1 MHTKEQAWFNHDRFG
16 MFVHWGLY
24 TLHADAEWHWSYNEV
39 SKEEYHKYLRYFDPD
54 LYDPR
59 EWARMAREAGMTHA
73 TLTTKHHDG
82 FCLWPS
88 RDSDFTVANTP
99 HGEDLVGPF
108 VEACRDEGIRPGLYF
123 SLIDWNHRDF
133 EIDIFHPLRNID
145 DPIAYNEGCK
155 VAAYQEFMR
164 SQVSDLLTSYGKI
177 DHLFMDFSYP
187 NQVYRGLPG
196 KGRDYWDSENLL
208 NLVRQL
214 QPDILVNNR
223 MDLIDVEADFYTPE
237 CFIPSSPPLKD
248 GKRVP
253 FEAAF
258 NTNEAWLHKRDLTT
272 PKSPHQLL
280 QVLIDMVSMGGN
292 LLMNVG
298 PTARGEIDTENVA
311 ALKAYSDWFTRHE
324 RAIRGCGVSEFKAP
338 FGCRLTQNR
347 NRLYV
352 HLYSW
357 PYKHL
362 YLEGLGGKV
371 EYAQLMHDASEIS
384 WLPPGRQVRGEGE
397 GLRGLDDLDLPDDL
411 MILELPVSKPD
422 VEIPVIELFLRE

>member
-1 MHTKEQAWFNHDRFG
+1 

-108 VEACRDEGIRPGLYF
+108 VEACRNEGIRPGLYF

-187 NQVYRGLPG
+187 NQVFRGLPG

-223 MDLIDVEADFYTPE
+223 MDLIDVKADFYTPE

-248 GKRVP
+248 GKRS
-253 FEAAF
+253 
-258 NTNEAWLHKRDLTT
+258 H
-272 PKSPHQLL
+272 
-280 QVLIDMVSMGGN
+280 
-292 LLMNVG
+292 
-298 PTARGEIDTENVA
+298 
-311 ALKAYSDWFTRHE
+311 
-324 RAIRGCGVSEFKAP
+324 
-338 FGCRLTQNR
+338 
-347 NRLYV
+347 
-352 HLYSW
+352 
-357 PYKHL
+357 
-362 YLEGLGGKV
+362 
-371 EYAQLMHDASEIS
+371 
-384 WLPPGRQVRGEGE
+384 
-397 GLRGLDDLDLPDDL
+397 
-411 MILELPVSKPD
+411 SKPRLIQTKHGSIS
-422 VEIPVIELFLRE
+422 VTSLLPRAPINCSRSSLIWYQWVAICS